1 MSNVKNNL
9 ILKKILLVI
18 CILIMTVGCQAK
30 TIETSKNVNTSVTDD
45 HILHVSLN
53 DDENALSAI
62 YLMSEENEFSS
73 TFISKYDI
81 GIHSKSYKIIIKSE
95 YQEMV
100 EYLEMDMPSSST
112 VTNLYITMDNYIFI
126 AALFNET
133 ELISKQTLDISK
145 YNEENENFV
154 CKSSTNNEVSA
165 IGSSQIL
172 DNDLVIYDTTLV
184 MVHGDEEWNE
194 DNEEQI
200 RLTVSLEEY

>member
-1 MSNVKNNL
+1 
-9 ILKKILLVI
+9 
-18 CILIMTVGCQAK
+18 
-30 TIETSKNVNTSVTDD
+30 
-45 HILHVSLN
+45 
-53 DDENALSAI
+53 
-62 YLMSEENEFSS
+62 
-73 TFISKYDI
+73 
-81 GIHSKSYKIIIKSE
+81 
-95 YQEMV
+95 
-100 EYLEMDMPSSST
+100 
-112 VTNLYITMDNYIFI
+112 MDNYIFI

>member
-1 MSNVKNNL
+1 MSIVKNNL